1 MKSTNY
7 LYTIKEM
14 AMRKNKSS
22 WFKRAAII
30 AWILPLQV
38 LAAEA
43 PVKSAMENPVIQV
56 FLVIIAI
63 LAVCIVLLA
72 NVLVGA
78 AQFKM
83 QQLKETREKESP
95 SVAKFTTLII
105 LIMLSVNSF
114 AADVPVPKVD
124 TLGGIASSS
133 FYALLGVVLAELFIL
148 FLLSY
153 NLKILLRQE
162 KISVVSVKE
171 APQINIW
178 VNLWEKINSFRPVKE
193 ETQIDLG
200 HDYDGIREL
209 DNRLPPWW
217 LYGFYAC
224 IVFAVV
230 YLWQHEVVHSAPS
243 SIEEYTMAMQKG
255 EEEKEIYLKNAA
267 SNVDENTVKLLA
279 DEGDLTSGKAIFT
292 TVCAA
297 CHAAD
302 GGGLVGPNLTD
313 DYWLHGGS
321 VKDIFKT
328 IKYGWQ
334 EKGMKSWKDDYT
346 PVQIAQLSSYIKSLH
361 GKTPAKAKEPQGVLF
376 NENEKK
382 SNDSLMK
389 GIDTSKIEPGSKKTV
404 STS

>member
-346 PVQIAQLSSYIKSLH
+346 PVQIAQLSSYVKSLH

-382 SNDSLMK
+382 SNDSLRK